1 MHRHRY
7 PQPPSL
13 VELGLVAPEERPG
26 ARRRSGEELPRL
38 KRFRF
43 QLLARWVRETFPP
56 CRVADIGGGKGLLS
70 YLLRR
75 DGYDAVVIDPVRQEL
90 PDRYRDLDTG
100 ERVRI
105 PPDVT
110 VPRITAPYQA
120 RLGERF
126 DLLVALHAHGTNLAV
141 LDTVAR
147 AGSSC
152 VVLPCCVI
160 EEPEVPP
167 RDQNWFMWLVERAA
181 DLGLDPCLFYLNF
194 HGQNVGFYVTNSGGS
209 PRRLPPEPPHRVP

>member
-1 MHRHRY
+1 MRRHKY

-13 VELGLVAPEERPG
+13 VELGLVTAEEQRPPG
-26 ARRRSGEELPRL
+26 RRSGEDLPKL

-43 QLLARWVRETFPP
+43 QLLARWIQETFPA
-56 CRVADIGGGKGLLS
+56 CRVADVGGGKGLLT

-75 DGYDAVVIDPVRQEL
+75 GGYDAVVIDPLEQPL
-90 PDRYRDLDTG
+90 PGRYKEIDSG

-105 PPDVT
+105 PAAAT

-141 LDTVAR
+141 LDTAAR
-147 AGSSC
+147 VGSSC
-152 VVLPCCVI
+152 VVMPCCVI
-160 EEPEVPP
+160 EEPAVPP
-167 RDQNWFMWLVERAA
+167 RDQNWFTWLLGRAA
-181 DLGLDPCLFYLNF
+181 GLGLDPQLFYLNF
-194 HGQNVGFYVTNSGGS
+194 SGQNVGFYVRGTR
-209 PRRLPPEPPHRVP
+209 P

>member
-1 MHRHRY
+1 MGRHRY

-13 VELGLVAPEERPG
+13 VELGLVAPEEHPG
-26 ARRRSGEELPRL
+26 ARRSGEELPRL

-43 QLLARWVRETFPP
+43 QLLARWIRETFPP

-75 DGYDAVVIDPVRQEL
+75 DGYDAVVIDPLRQEL
-90 PDRYRDLDTG
+90 PDRYRDIDSG

-105 PPDVT
+105 PPDAT
-110 VPRITAPYQA
+110 VPRITASYQA

-147 AGSSC
+147 AGSSG

-181 DLGLDPCLFYLNF
+181 ALGLDPRLFYLNF
-194 HGQNVGFYVTNSGGS
+194 HGQNVGFYVRGTR
-209 PRRLPPEPPHRVP
+209 P

>member
-1 MHRHRY
+1 MRRHRY

-13 VELGLVAPEERPG
+13 VELGLVPPEEERSTPH
-26 ARRRSGEELPRL
+26 RRSGDELPRL

-56 CRVADIGGGKGLLS
+56 CRVADVGGGKGLLT
-70 YLLRR
+70 YLLRG
-75 DGYDAVVIDPVRQEL
+75 DGYDAVVIDPVEQPL
-90 PDRYRDLDTG
+90 PDRYRDIDG
-100 ERVRI
+100 GQRVRI
-105 PPDVT
+105 PAEAS

-120 RLGERF
+120 RLGEPF

-141 LDTVAR
+141 LDTAAR

-160 EEPEVPP
+160 EEPSVPP
-167 RDQNWFMWLVERAA
+167 RDQNWFTWLVQRAA
-181 DLGLDPCLFYLNF
+181 GLGLDPRLFHLNF
-194 HGQNVGFYVTNSGGS
+194 SGQNVGFYVRG
-209 PRRLPPEPPHRVP
+209 RRP